1 MENELLIFG
10 LYKTDSVIYEVE
22 GKKLKNFR

>member
-10 LYKTDSVIYEVE
+10 SYKTGSVIYEVE
-22 GKKLKNFR
+22 GNKLKNFR